1 MTALATQPRTRR
13 TQAPSAFALTM
24 DFEQTLIEAVEAT
37 IAAGLEQARA
47 TPAVGER
54 VATAWRDALMFAA
67 ADELSTQMVAQA
79 DRSRRTGAYGTAL
92 RRALAP
98 YAALV
103 ATAAETEGRRGPG
116 EFLAAD

>member
-1 MTALATQPRTRR
+1 MAALATQPRTRR
-13 TQAPSAFALTM
+13 TQPPSAFALTM

-54 VATAWRDALMFAA
+54 VAAAWRDALLFAA
-67 ADELSTQMVAQA
+67 ADELSTQMAAQA
-79 DRSRRTGAYGTAL
+79 DRGRRTGAFGTAL
-92 RRALAP
+92 RRAMAP

-103 ATAAETEGRRGPG
+103 AAAAETEGRRGPG